1 MTRRYRKQRG
11 GIDYLQDAALVG
23 LGAYAAR
30 NPQAPGSS
38 IIINLAKYTLYFF
51 AGIFIFFIVM
61 LILVLIF
68 APKGNKPVA
77 PDQKPTTA
85 SSTTSTTTTPPA
97 S

>member
-1 MTRRYRKQRG
+1 MTRRFRKQRG
-11 GIDYLQDAALVG
+11 GLDYLQDAALVG

-38 IIINLAKYTLYFF
+38 VIVNVAKYILYIF
-51 AGIFIFFIVM
+51 AGFFVFFLVM

-85 SSTTSTTTTPPA
+85 SSTTSATTPPA

>member
-1 MTRRYRKQRG
+1 MTRRFRKQRG

-51 AGIFIFFIVM
+51 AFLFGFFVIM
-61 LILVLIF
+61 IILVLVF
-68 APKGNKPVA
+68 APKGNKPVS
-77 PDQKPTTA
+77 PDQKPTTSA
-85 SSTTSTTTTPPA
+85 TTPPA

>member
-1 MTRRYRKQRG
+1 MTRRFRKQRG
-11 GIDYLQDAALVG
+11 GLDYLEDAALVG

-51 AGIFIFFIVM
+51 AFLFAFFVVM
-61 LILVLIF
+61 IILVLVF
-68 APKGNKPVA
+68 APKGNKPVS

-85 SSTTSTTTTPPA
+85 SSTTTPPA

>member
-1 MTRRYRKQRG
+1 MTRRFRKQKG

-30 NPQAPGSS
+30 NPNSTGSN
-38 IIINLAKYTLYFF
+38 IILNIAKYTLYFF
-51 AGIFIFFIVM
+51 AGIFIFFLVM
-61 LILVLIF
+61 IILVLVF

-77 PDQKPTTA
+77 PDQKPTTSA
-85 SSTTSTTTTPPA
+85 TTTTA